1 MKTDIELQTDVQA
14 ELSWDAALGA
24 SEVGVIVKGGVV
36 TLTAHVHTYAQ
47 KHAAE
52 RAALRIKGVRAVALE
67 LEVRPAAA
75 HRRSDSEIAQAA
87 EHMLAWHALVPK
99 DQIQVTVEHGWI
111 TLRGELEWEHQR
123 RSAEKALR
131 TLPGLTG
138 LTSLI
143 TLKPQP
149 APANLHRRIE
159 DALAR
164 QALREA
170 SRIKVTVDGPRV
182 LLSGHV
188 HSWAEREAAQGVVW
202 SAPGVTTVIN
212 DLVVDS

>member
-14 ELSWDAALGA
+14 EMSWDAALGA
-24 SEVGVIVKGGVV
+24 SEIGVIVKDGVV
-36 TLTAHVHTYAQ
+36 TLTGHVQNYVQ

-52 RAALRIKGVRAVALE
+52 RAALRVKGVRAVALE
-67 LEVRPAAA
+67 LEVKPTAP
-75 HRRSDSEIAQAA
+75 HRRTDSEIAQAA
-87 EHMLAWHALVPK
+87 EHTLKWHALVPK
-99 DQIQVTVEHGWI
+99 DQIQVTVERGWI

-123 RSAEKALR
+123 RSAEKSLR
-131 TLPGLTG
+131 TLPGVTG
-138 LTSLI
+138 VTNFI

-149 APANLHRRIE
+149 VPANLHKRIE

-170 SRIKVTVDGPRV
+170 GRIKVTVDGSRV
-182 LLSGHV
+182 LLSGRV

-202 SAPGVTTVIN
+202 SAPGVTTIVN
-212 DLVVDS
+212 DLIVEG